1 MRNSEVAKKKSET
14 PEGLWG
20 KKRNFILFIM
30 QLSLKSSQEVLL
42 LLDVC
47 FDQIKRL
54 KKMVHDVKQEKK
66 GNFEKKR
73 NKKCKMSKA

>member
-1 MRNSEVAKKKSET
+1 M
-14 PEGLWG
+14 
-20 KKRNFILFIM
+20 FIM

-54 KKMVHDVKQEKK
+54 KKMVHDVKQ
-66 GNFEKKR
+66 KKR
-73 NKKCKMSKA
+73 GTLKRKEIKNAKCQKLKKPQGILVLKPQQSGKKLLFQS

>member
-1 MRNSEVAKKKSET
+1 MFMYLHAGAWPRNSEVAKKSET
-14 PEGLWG
+14 PKGLWG
-20 KKRNFILFIM
+20 KKRNFTLFIM

-54 KKMVHDVKQEKK
+54 KKWSMMLSRKK
-66 GNFEKKR
+66 WEL
-73 NKKCKMSKA
+73 